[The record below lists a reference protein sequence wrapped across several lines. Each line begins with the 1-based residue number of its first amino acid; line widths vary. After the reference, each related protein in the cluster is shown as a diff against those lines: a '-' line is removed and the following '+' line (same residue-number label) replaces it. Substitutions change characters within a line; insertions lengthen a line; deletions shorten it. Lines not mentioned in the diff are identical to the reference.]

1 MLTLGERVPSFR
13 LARGGRPGQ
22 ILWVAAA
29 ALALC
34 LPALIACK
42 PAIAFSQ
49 RGHSFAFSFPSAGSS
64 EEELKQPSAVT
75 VDQRTG
81 EVFVADYGHNRVD
94 VFEPVLNGQGALT
107 GEHLARTIPVLA
119 PTAVAVDDTTE
130 GSDPSR
136 GDIYVVGSSKHELKE
151 EEPNKR
157 VFKFSPTGEEILL
170 IRKFK
175 EPVEKGEEP
184 EEAEELEEV
193 QGLAVNAAGDLY
205 VYGSGAVDVYTSA
218 AKNKSLLSIAA
229 PLTATRGLALDSAG
243 DMYVGHESENP
254 EDAGPEGPALVI
266 AKLEA
271 ETGATLSPELERQ
284 PSDGVAVNTEDVPAN
299 GVDEQNDVYVANPGG
314 AAAAGSS
321 IAELSPTG
329 TLIQRFTTSGL
340 NEPSGVA
347 VYDHTGAV
355 LVTDAASNQVDVFE
369 LEEAGPATIDRLTA
383 HVLPSGST
391 SPANA
396 AQVEL
401 TVDPAGRATHYSLE
415 YGPAAC
421 NHSPDPCST
430 SREGEIGPSFESTAL
445 TLELSGLTPGVYHYR
460 LTAGNGDGPVASSE
474 QTFTVLTPSSGLPDG
489 RASSWCRRRKG
500 RCSDR
505 SAQPGRRVRPRRR
518 RRRRAHVRR
527 ERRDQRRSGGQPQ
540 LRTPAGAGVRG
551 PELEPAGHRDA
562 DEGPSVPT
570 SARPSTS
577 SSHPTCRSRW
587 WNRTTRTGAGVRSR
601 RQGRLPA
608 RQAPITPE
616 AAEQESYEQAQDDRW
631 ARASW
636 RSCASRPP
644 PKRPAGEREL
654 PRRNTR
660 SAPRGARSARP

>member
-1 MLTLGERVPSFR
+1 MPSFR

-29 ALALC
+29 VLALC

-107 GEHLARTIPVLA
+107 GEHLVRTIPVLA

-254 EDAGPEGPALVI
+254 EDAGPEGPASVI

-271 ETGATLSPELERQ
+271 ETGATLSSELERQ

-401 TVDPAGRATHYSLE
+401 TVDPAGLATHYSLE

-421 NHSPDPCST
+421 NQSPDPCST

-445 TLELSGLTPGVYHYR
+445 TLELSGLAPGVYHYR

-474 QTFTVLTPSSGLPDG
+474 QTFTILTPSSGLPDG
-489 RASSWCRRRKG
+489 RAIELVSPPEKG
-500 RCSDR
+500 GAAIEALNREGGFVLAAQDGGALTYVANGAISEEAEGNR
-505 SAQPGRRVRPRRR
+505 SF
-518 RRRRAHVRR
+518 
-527 ERRDQRRSGGQPQ
+527 EPQ
-540 LRTPAGAGVRG
+540 QVLAVRG
-551 PELEPAGHRDA
+551 PSSWSTQDIATA
-562 DEGPSVPT
+562 DEKAVGANFGAPEYQYFSPDLSVALVEPYDPT
-570 SARPSTS
+570 PALASEVAGKAVYLRADAAA
-577 SSHPTCRSRW
+577 HARSRAAGKL
-587 WNRTTRTGAGVRSR
+587 RTGPG
-601 RQGRLPA
+601 
-608 RQAPITPE
+608 
-616 AAEQESYEQAQDDRW
+616 
-631 ARASW
+631 
-636 RSCASRPP
+636 
-644 PKRPAGEREL
+644 
-654 PRRNTR
+654 
-660 SAPRGARSARP
+660 